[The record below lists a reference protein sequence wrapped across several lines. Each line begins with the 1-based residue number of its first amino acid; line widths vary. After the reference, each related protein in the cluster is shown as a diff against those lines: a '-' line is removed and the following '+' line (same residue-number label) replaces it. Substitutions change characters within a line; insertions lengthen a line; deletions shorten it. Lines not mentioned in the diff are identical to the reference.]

1 MHSGVFKKTSGAM
14 FVVAALAAS
23 PASALGFVDY
33 DSKNFGNEL
42 ITTIP
47 ADQSHQ
53 VLYSID
59 VDSLN
64 ANDVLLVM
72 SEFEATN
79 DTTATQRLSSQII
92 LTNSA
97 TSTTGTGLDYQNSRN
112 VTKNGGMHHIVRV
125 KGGIRK
131 FTGAQGENHFVN
143 LIVWAT
149 GNLSVPASSGRLQ
162 ALKISP

>member
-1 MHSGVFKKTSGAM
+1 MHSGVFKKIAGMVLAI
-14 FVVAALAAS
+14 VALATT
-23 PASALGFVDY
+23 PAAAQTFNTY

-47 ADQSHQ
+47 SDQSHQ

-79 DTTATQRLSSQII
+79 DTADTQRISAQII
-92 LTNSA
+92 QTDSA
-97 TSTTGTGLDYQNSRN
+97 TSTTGPGLDYQKSRN
-112 VTKNGGMHHIVRV
+112 VTINGGMHHIVRV
-125 KGGIRK
+125 KGGIIK
-131 FTGAQGENHFVN
+131 FAGAQGDNHFIN

-149 GNLSVPASSGRLQ
+149 GNLSVPTPSGRLQ